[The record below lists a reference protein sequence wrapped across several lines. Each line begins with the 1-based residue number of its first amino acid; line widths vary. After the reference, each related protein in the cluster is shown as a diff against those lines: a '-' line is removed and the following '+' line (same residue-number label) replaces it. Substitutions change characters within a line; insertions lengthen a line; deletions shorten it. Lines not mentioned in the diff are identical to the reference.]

1 VQLLSTKECLNAK
14 KSEVTYPEFVYN
26 HLLHVLVLAMRIWR
40 VAVVPPSPS
49 YITATTR
56 EIDKPREILPK

>member
-1 VQLLSTKECLNAK
+1 LSIKECLNAK
-14 KSEVTYPEFVYN
+14 KSKVTYPKFVYN

-49 YITATTR
+49 YIAATTK

>member
-1 VQLLSTKECLNAK
+1 LNAK

-40 VAVVPPSPS
+40 VAVVPPSLS
-49 YITATTR
+49 YVAATTR
-56 EIDKPREILPK
+56 EIDKPTEILPK

>member
-26 HLLHVLVLAMRIWR
+26 HLLHVVVLAMRIWR
-40 VAVVPPSPS
+40 IAVVPPSPS
-49 YITATTR
+49 YIAATIR
-56 EIDKPREILPK
+56 EID

>member
-1 VQLLSTKECLNAK
+1 LNAK
-14 KSEVTYPEFVYN
+14 KSEVTYPEPVYN

-49 YITATTR
+49 YVAATTR
-56 EIDKPREILPK
+56 EIDKPGEILPK

>member
-1 VQLLSTKECLNAK
+1 LNAK
-14 KSEVTYPEFVYN
+14 KSKVTYPEFVYN

-40 VAVVPPSPS
+40 VAVVSPSPS
-49 YITATTR
+49 YVAATTR